1 MEREHIM
8 DSGTSPQEDW
18 KHNPWI
24 VGGLVVLFF
33 PYGLYLLWKHPTW
46 TSRAKWTSTVAY
58 FVCVIIG
65 SLGESKTG
73 NPQNQS
79 TSQAEPAVSAT
90 SPADPETLKKEGKVN
105 AKGQHQIGEE
115 FQLGDYKYKCL
126 AANSL
131 NQIGNQF
138 VTERPSPGAVFV
150 VVTYTIENCS
160 NESQTIWNE
169 DFSLIDSQGRK
180 FNASSDANTALVM
193 VSDDQDFLVSE
204 LQPGIPRTMQQAFE
218 VPQQVLEA
226 DLTLIVPKKGSWVGG
241 EAKVTIRVR

>member
-1 MEREHIM
+1 MNNNA
-8 DSGTSPQEDW
+8 STQEVW

-24 VGGLVVLFF
+24 VGGLIVLFF

-65 SLGESKTG
+65 SLGENKTG
-73 NPQNQS
+73 NLQNQS
-79 TSQAEPAVSAT
+79 TSQVKSAVSAT
-90 SPADPETLKKEGKVN
+90 SPADPETPQKEGKVN
-105 AKGQHQIGEE
+105 TKGEYQIGEE

-126 AANSL
+126 SAISL
-131 NQIGNQF
+131 HQIGNQF

-150 VVTYTIENCS
+150 VVNYTIENCS

-193 VSDDQDFLVSE
+193 VSDDQDFMVSE

-218 VPQQVLEA
+218 VPQKALET

-241 EAKVTIRVR
+241 EAKVTIHVR